1 MKKIITFVMVLVM
14 IFAVSTVVFAADT
27 EDDGWKYYSG
37 GVDAV
42 NGTTPAVTTPSV
54 SVPALDEGLTEEEKG
69 EVVLTTEK
77 IVGYVQDHL
86 EEITVIVTLI
96 VTLFMQLYKHGLLTK
111 SIGTLNNN
119 AVTVAEKSTAS
130 MADASNVI
138 NGYISEMSRL
148 LEEVRANA
156 EEKKLLQQSVNDTQT
171 FLKSAKLANMELSNE
186 LAELLVLAN
195 IPNSKKEELYA
206 RHLAAV
212 KAISDGEAEAEV
224 VANVGEEA

>member
-27 EDDGWKYYSG
+27 EDESWKYYSG

-54 SVPALDEGLTEEEKG
+54 SIPALDEGLTEEEKG

-138 NGYISEMSRL
+138 NGYINEMSRL

-171 FLKSAKLANMELSNE
+171 FLKSAKLANVELSNE

-206 RHLAAV
+206 RHIAAV
-212 KAISDGEAEAEV
+212 NAISAAEAEV
-224 VANVGEEA
+224 VADVGEEA